1 MAPTPVKST
10 LAFCQ
15 LCGQKISGPGR
26 TFHHKNWPRGVV
38 LRVCQDCYQHKP
50 RCKVCNIPMAAAS
63 SGSGQPGNGLC
74 TTCRNLNDLSLSKR
88 LCLACG
94 RPVTGKYF
102 EFDGVGPYCR
112 DCSRKR
118 APCDVCGAPLTDEK
132 WQLSDGRIT
141 CAYCHSTAIYSPQD
155 ASKIYE
161 EMKGIVAQRLGLKL
175 NVPTGLALVDR
186 NQLREVIQRQA
197 IPGDNLKQDAQPLD
211 TSGKLDPERT
221 LGIYARRGMRR
232 GIYVQTGLP
241 RMLFLQVAA
250 HEYAHAWQGEK
261 CPTLR
266 DPLVHEGFA
275 EWMAFNVMGYFR
287 YSKGQERMLARDDI
301 YGHGLRWALELDSRR
316 GESGVI
322 AACQRSNDG
331 A

>member
-1 MAPTPVKST
+1 MASLPGKST

-15 LCGQKISGPGR
+15 LCGKKIFGPGR
-26 TFHHKNWPRGVV
+26 TFHHKKWPRGVV
-38 LRVCQDCYQHKP
+38 LRVCQDCYQQKP
-50 RCKVCNIPMAAAS
+50 RCRICNIPMAAS
-63 SGSGQPGNGLC
+63 STGREQTGDGLC

-94 RPVTGKYF
+94 RAITSRYY

-112 DCSRKR
+112 DCFRKR
-118 APCDVCGAPLTDEK
+118 PPCDVCGAPLTDEK

-141 CAYCHSTAIYSPQD
+141 CAHCHSTAIYSPQD
-155 ASKIYE
+155 ATLLYE
-161 EMKGIVAQRLGLKL
+161 EMKTIVAQRLGLKL

-186 NQLREVIQRQA
+186 NQLREVIRRQA
-197 IPGDNLKQDAQPLD
+197 NPSNNVSRETQEQDIQ
-211 TSGKLDPERT
+211 GELDPQRT

-241 RMLFLQVAA
+241 RMLFLQVAT
-250 HEYAHAWQGEK
+250 HEYAHAWHGEN

-266 DPLVHEGFA
+266 DTLVHEGFA
-275 EWMAFNVMGYFR
+275 EWMAYHVMGYFL
-287 YSKGQERMLARDDI
+287 YTKGQERMLARNDI
-301 YGHGLRWALELDSRR
+301 YGHGLKWALELDSRL

-322 AACQRSNDG
+322 EACRRSIDG